1 MENLWLILI
10 GGIAY
15 LIGSIP
21 TAYLITKKAGGKLVW
36 LEGSGNVGAMNVYRT
51 TGSVKLMILV
61 TSLDI
66 GKGALAVLIAQW
78 LGFLGYSS
86 EFGLMTA
93 VIFLVLG
100 HNYSLFLKF
109 RGGRGLASFLGALLV
124 VNPAI
129 VPACLGVMFA
139 AILATEYRLKGKLE
153 GGFRKTFSVF
163 GSQILGRVIG
173 LCFCLI
179 PMYLLAPHS
188 FLYLLPGIALALP
201 KNISRLKVYLQDS
214 ARHTDK
220 RDVDNKDG

>member
-21 TAYLITKKAGGKLVW
+21 TAYLITKKVGGKLVW
-36 LEGSGNVGAMNVYRT
+36 LEGTGNVGAMNVYRT

-86 EFGLMTA
+86 GFGLMTA

-153 GGFRKTFSVF
+153 GGFRKTFSVL

-173 LCFCLI
+173 LAFCLI
-179 PMYLLAPHS
+179 PMYFLAS
-188 FLYLLPGIALALP
+188 QAFFYLLPAIALAFP
-201 KNISRLKVYLQDS
+201 KNVSRLRAYLQES
-214 ARHTDK
+214 RQQG
-220 RDVDNKDG
+220 R